1 SRRAKH
7 STAFSNGA
15 KKQLEEKMKRLM
27 RSFLLLFTIA
37 FIAGVVR
44 ADVKL
49 PALIS
54 DGMVLQQGINTP
66 LWGWADEGESVTV
79 EFQNQKVRATAKD
92 GKWMVRLKPLKAG
105 GPFTLTVSGKNKIEL
120 KNVLVGDVWI
130 CGGQSNME
138 WRLNQVDNAEAE
150 VAGAKYPMIRLFTAP
165 RAEVDAPVADVK
177 AGWKEC
183 SPESAA
189 GLSAVG

>member
-1 SRRAKH
+1 
-7 STAFSNGA
+7 
-15 KKQLEEKMKRLM
+15 MKRFL
-27 RSFLLLFTIA
+27 RGFLLPFGALFTA
-37 FIAGVVR
+37 TVVVPTAPR

-54 DGMVLQQGINTP
+54 DGMVLQQGINAP

-79 EFQNQKVRATAKD
+79 EFQGQKVAATAKD

-120 KNVLVGDVWI
+120 KNVLVGEVWI

-138 WRLNQVDNAEAE
+138 WRLRQSDNAEAE
-150 VAGAKYPMIRLFTAP
+150 SASAKYPMIRFFTVP
-165 RAEVDAPVADVK
+165 RAEVDAPVTDVK
-177 AGWKEC
+177 AGWKE
-183 SPESAA
+183 
-189 GLSAVG
+189 